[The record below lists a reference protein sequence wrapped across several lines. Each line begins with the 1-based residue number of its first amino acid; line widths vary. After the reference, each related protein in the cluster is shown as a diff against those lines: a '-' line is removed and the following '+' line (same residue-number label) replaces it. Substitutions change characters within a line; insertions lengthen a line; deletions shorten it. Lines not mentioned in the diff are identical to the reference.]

1 MLRLFKR
8 GGPVLAYLFVEVLLG
23 QVDKLVI
30 IAFLSREALG
40 YYGIAVTVAQML
52 TYITAAASY
61 TLFPR
66 FLSEYGK
73 TGTIASLAR
82 TLKEPT
88 FAFSIFIPVFLGLVY
103 LWIHIPVEHLLPKF
117 LPGVEAMRI
126 LLCGAVFYSLASL
139 SSYFLITVNRTSV
152 LLVTGLAI
160 IASEAGLNTLLV
172 KMGLGIRGVALG
184 AAICQFL
191 YGTILLSYALH
202 LVPSEERSAARSVLH
217 TYAPTLYVGAII
229 AVLFRLLPPDEATL
243 SGDIGMGLVRGGILL
258 GATIPLWILLQR
270 KTGVFTLAWGI
281 LRKKTP
287 GSP

>member
-1 MLRLFKR
+1 
-8 GGPVLAYLFVEVLLG
+8 
-23 QVDKLVI
+23 
-30 IAFLSREALG
+30 
-40 YYGIAVTVAQML
+40 
-52 TYITAAASY
+52 
-61 TLFPR
+61 
-66 FLSEYGK
+66 
-73 TGTIASLAR
+73 
-82 TLKEPT
+82 
-88 FAFSIFIPVFLGLVY
+88 
-103 LWIHIPVEHLLPKF
+103 
-117 LPGVEAMRI
+117 MRI